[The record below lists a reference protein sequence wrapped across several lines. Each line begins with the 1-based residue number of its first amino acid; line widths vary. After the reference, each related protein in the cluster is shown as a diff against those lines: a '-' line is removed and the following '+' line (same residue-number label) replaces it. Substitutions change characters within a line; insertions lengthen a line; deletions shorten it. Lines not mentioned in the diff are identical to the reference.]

1 MINNKFKIFAMN
13 FGSTSTKVALF
24 EDKEPVFESKVEHD
38 PGMIQKLPSVMDQ
51 KDMRMEGIKKLLED
65 SGQTLED
72 CDAIVA
78 RCGGTGPIH
87 GGTYEV
93 NDVLVKRLL
102 DPTKHHHNADLGGV
116 MAQELANEFNCRA
129 FFVDS
134 PETDEFQPLARI
146 TGFKGVYKKCVTH
159 TLNQKAVCRYYA
171 GKVGKPYAEMNLVVA
186 HIGGGVSVTAHKKGR
201 MIDSTNLT
209 KGDGPMA
216 PTRSGE
222 IQAMTIIDM
231 AYSGE
236 WERKA
241 LEDRVNMGGGLMDH
255 LGTAD
260 VMEIKERI
268 ANGDKYAKYVY
279 DGMIYQ
285 IGKYI
290 GMMGAVLEGEVDA
303 VLLTGGIS
311 RDEYLVEKL
320 TKMCGYLAPVEAI
333 AGEFEMEALGS
344 GAYRVLTGEEEA
356 IEYDEKFT
364 FTGLEDMLKDYE

>member
-1 MINNKFKIFAMN
+1 MEKRFRVFALN
-13 FGSTSTKVALF
+13 IGSTSTKVAMF
-24 EDKEPVFESKVEHD
+24 EGKTKVYEGKAEHD
-38 PGMIQKLPSVMDQ
+38 ANRIKSFKSIMDQ
-51 KDMRMEGIKKLLED
+51 KEMRVEGIKELLAKA
-65 SGQTLED
+65 GLTLEG
-72 CDAIVA
+72 CDAVAA
-78 RCGGTGPIH
+78 RCGGTGPIE
-87 GGTYEV
+87 GGTYIV
-93 NDVLVKRLL
+93 NKTLVDRLT
-102 DPTKHHHNADLGGV
+102 DPSTHKHNADLGGV
-116 MAQELANEFNCRA
+116 IADMLAREYGCRA

-146 TGFKGVYKKCVTH
+146 TGFKGVYKVCSTH

-171 GKVGKPYAEMNLVVA
+171 ERCGKKYRDMNLVVA
-186 HIGGGVSVTAHKKGR
+186 HIGGGVSVSAHRKGR
-201 MIDSTNLT
+201 IVDSTNLI

-231 AYSGE
+231 AYSGK

-260 VMEIKERI
+260 VVEIRRRI
-268 ANGDKYAKYVY
+268 DSGDKYAEYVY

-311 RDEYLVEKL
+311 RDDYLVGKIK
-320 TKMCGYLAPVEAI
+320 KMCGYLAPVEAI
-333 AGEFEMEALGS
+333 AGEFEMEALGL
-344 GAYRVLTGEEEA
+344 GAYRVLAGEEEA
-356 IEYDEKFT
+356 REYTESFT
-364 FTGLEDMLKDYE
+364 FTGIDDLLKGY